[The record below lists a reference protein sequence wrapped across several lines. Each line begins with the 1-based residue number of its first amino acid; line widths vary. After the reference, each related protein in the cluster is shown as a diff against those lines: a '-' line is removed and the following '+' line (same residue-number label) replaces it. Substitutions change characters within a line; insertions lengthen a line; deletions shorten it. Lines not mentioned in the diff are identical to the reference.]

1 VQAALAA
8 LAVVL
13 FVPATSSAWR
23 VIPAGATQAGLIAID
38 ARRDVFAAISL
49 RPSRQSIT
57 TAVVK
62 LARTDGG
69 EIWRRPFHGRGDER
83 SDEILDLQ
91 VAPNGDVVAA
101 GNLVDNGHSSF
112 FVGRLI
118 GSDGRVRWRRL
129 IHGRRHP
136 SVAETESA
144 RAIVVD
150 AAGDVIAVGAIEGT
164 TTAQYHSTNDLVVV
178 KLDGRTGE
186 ERWRFLLNG
195 TADDYDSAGAVAVD
209 GMGDVIAIG
218 GVSEGQ
224 WPSERPVT
232 VVLKLAR
239 DDGRLLWRRDG
250 SEPVFSDVVIDGQ
263 GDVMISSG
271 SNPFVPGSFDV
282 IKLAGTTGERL
293 WAGAV
298 TREDD
303 DAYYFW
309 QLGVLPSGDVA
320 VTGNSYSY
328 ADQNNSWITAR
339 LDGKTGAERWRQV
352 LRGSDGYGAGGRLAI
367 AKSGDIVV
375 GGVMRNVRSC
385 YDVVAARLEAE
396 TGAVFD
402 LRTIDGTATA
412 TECERPDCGASR
424 IPCGPTRKGIDQ
436 DNLWAL
442 AIDGNDRFAVAGV
455 ICNGPR
461 GRERGFVAALPT
473 ARSASPPAPRSSSAS
488 RP

>member
-1 VQAALAA
+1 MA

-13 FVPATSSAWR
+13 LLPMASAAWR
-23 VIPAGATQAGLIAID
+23 VMPRGATQAGPIAID
-38 ARRDVFAAISL
+38 ARRDVVAAISL
-49 RPSRQSIT
+49 RPSRYDIV
-57 TAVVK
+57 TAIVK
-62 LARTDGG
+62 LAHADGT
-69 EIWRRPFHGRGDER
+69 ELWRRPLHARGDER
-83 SDEILDLQ
+83 GDEILDLE

-101 GNLVDNGHSSF
+101 GNLDDNGHSSF
-112 FVGRLI
+112 FVGRLV

-136 SVAETESA
+136 SVGETESA
-144 RAIVVD
+144 RAIAVD

-164 TTAQYHSTNDLVVV
+164 TTAQYHSTNDFAVV
-178 KLDGRTGE
+178 KFDGRTGE

-195 TADDYDSAGAVAVD
+195 AADDYDSAGAVAVD
-209 GMGDVIAIG
+209 GMGDVVAVG
-218 GVSEGQ
+218 GVSEGE

-232 VVLKLAR
+232 VALKLAR
-239 DDGRLLWRRDG
+239 DDGRLLWRRDA
-250 SEPVFSDVVIDGQ
+250 SEPVFSDVVIDGE
-263 GDVMISSG
+263 GDVLISSG
-271 SNPFVPGSFDV
+271 SNPFAPGSFDV
-282 IKLAGTTGERL
+282 IKLAGTTGEQL
-293 WAGAV
+293 WEGVV
-298 TREDD
+298 TREAD

-309 QLGVLPSGDVA
+309 EVGVLPSGDVA

-328 ADQNNSWITAR
+328 EDQINSWIAAR
-339 LDGKTGAERWRQV
+339 LDGETGAERWHQL
-352 LRGSDGYGAGGRLAI
+352 LRGNDGYGAGGRLAI
-367 AKSGDIVV
+367 AKSGDVVV
-375 GGVMRNVRSC
+375 GGTMRNVRSC
-385 YDVVAARLEAE
+385 YDVVAARLDPQ
-396 TGAVFD
+396 TGAVSD

-442 AIDGNDRFAVAGV
+442 AIDGNDRIAVAGV

-473 ARSASPPAPRSSSAS
+473 APSASPPAPRSSSAN